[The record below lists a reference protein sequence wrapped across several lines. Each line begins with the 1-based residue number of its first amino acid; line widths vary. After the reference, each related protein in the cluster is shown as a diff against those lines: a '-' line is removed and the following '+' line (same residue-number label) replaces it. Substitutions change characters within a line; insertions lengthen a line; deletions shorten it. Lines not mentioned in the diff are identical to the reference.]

1 MNYID
6 EKFYGLIYTLKE
18 KDTYDI
24 YAHMV
29 SGFKKIPLQTQR
41 SVESFFN
48 QFQYW
53 GKIDIDNDYF
63 ECFDEKAKI
72 FKNHIDDYI
81 WLYEHLCD
89 YRSKHL
95 LYAILNNYYNFD
107 FTNLQY
113 AQNFA
118 FKQYF
123 DLDLVPKCEN
133 EVFVDIGAYTGDS
146 VLAFISS
153 YGEKSYEKIYCYDI
167 TEEIFTEMQKNLQ
180 KYHKIEYKNT
190 AVTNFVGEI
199 GVEANSFSSSANMT
213 SLSSNKVVEATT
225 LDNDIQEKI
234 TMIKMDI
241 EGGEGNALLGAKNH
255 IKQDLP
261 KLFISVYHN
270 NTHLFEIPKLIYS
283 ITHDYDFYL
292 RYYGGCI
299 YPTEIVLICLP
310 KNS

>member
-1 MNYID
+1 MKNNKLNKSLNSKLHKY
-6 EKFYGLIYTLKE
+6 
-18 KDTYDI
+18 
-24 YAHMV
+24 
-29 SGFKKIPLQTQR
+29 
-41 SVESFFN
+41 
-48 QFQYW
+48 
-53 GKIDIDNDYF
+53 YF
-63 ECFDEKAKI
+63 
-72 FKNHIDDYI
+72 
-81 WLYEHLCD
+81 
-89 YRSKHL
+89 
-95 LYAILNNYYNFD
+95 FD
-107 FTNLQY
+107 FANLQY
-113 AQNFA
+113 AQNFG

-146 VLAFISS
+146 VLSFISS
-153 YGEKSYEKIYCYDI
+153 YGEKAFDKIYCYDI

-180 KYHKIEYKNT
+180 KYHKIEYKNM

-199 GVEANSFSSSANMT
+199 GVEANNFSSSANTT

-225 LDNDIQEKI
+225 LDTDIQEKI

-241 EGGEGNALLGAKNH
+241 EGGEVNALLGAKNH

-283 ITHDYDFYL
+283 VTQDYNFYL
-292 RYYGGCI
+292 RYYGGCV

-310 KNS
+310 K